1 MKGQLFRISWNS
13 IRLKLVLSVLLITF
27 PMIAFL
33 IYNNLYA
40 ITVVRHQVAES
51 NRNLISLYMDQIDD
65 NLNDLD
71 AYMTNLIVND
81 KDLQM
86 MSYMNRNQRV
96 LAKVRLDAK
105 MTADIGTLK
114 TVDSIFVYTIA
125 DQDYFDV
132 FRGFDNNTQ
141 ERRNVRAYI
150 RSLIRELEVTKEFN
164 KRSWYVKR
172 IGETYYFFR
181 ILQTSDAYVGAWV
194 NIERL
199 SVPLNLLELGE
210 RGFSLFATENGVPMT
225 HEETVAD
232 FGIDLNHDL
241 SSYYLSGTQVKHL
254 VVGERSSKGEFSLIA
269 LIPDDQIL
277 GNLPYL
283 RRIVTIISIGAV
295 ILVPLCLLLLRK
307 MVLRP
312 LNRIMAAM
320 RRIGD
325 GNLNARIEPFPTS
338 DEFRMVN
345 HTFNGMM
352 EQIQELRIHVYEEQ
366 LNKQKAELQ
375 HLQLQINPH
384 FFMNSLNII
393 YNLALVKNYA
403 LIQEMAISL
412 VQYFRYMFR
421 SNLTFLP
428 LKDELQHIRN
438 YIRIQELRFPD
449 QLAFEISAPEFLLSA
464 RIPPLVIHTFVEN
477 SIKHAVSSEGP
488 VAIAVRVDLDDNREA
503 PMIVLVVRDWG
514 SGFTEE
520 VLREIRAGNR
530 IVDAQGGEHIGIWN
544 VRRRLGLL
552 YGDLAHIQFTNAP
565 EGGAEV
571 RMRLPLHLGT

>member
-1 MKGQLFRISWNS
+1 MSAVASKNGTAAVEPDHGGYAADWRRQL
-13 IRLKLVLSVLLITF
+13 
-27 PMIAFL
+27 
-33 IYNNLYA
+33 
-40 ITVVRHQVAES
+40 
-51 NRNLISLYMDQIDD
+51 
-65 NLNDLD
+65 
-71 AYMTNLIVND
+71 
-81 KDLQM
+81 
-86 MSYMNRNQRV
+86 
-96 LAKVRLDAK
+96 
-105 MTADIGTLK
+105 
-114 TVDSIFVYTIA
+114 
-125 DQDYFDV
+125 
-132 FRGFDNNTQ
+132 
-141 ERRNVRAYI
+141 ERTDR
-150 RSLIRELEVTKEFN
+150 
-164 KRSWYVKR
+164 
-172 IGETYYFFR
+172 
-181 ILQTSDAYVGAWV
+181 
-194 NIERL
+194 
-199 SVPLNLLELGE
+199 
-210 RGFSLFATENGVPMT
+210 
-225 HEETVAD
+225 
-232 FGIDLNHDL
+232 
-241 SSYYLSGTQVKHL
+241 
-254 VVGERSSKGEFSLIA
+254 
-269 LIPDDQIL
+269 
-277 GNLPYL
+277 
-283 RRIVTIISIGAV
+283 
-295 ILVPLCLLLLRK
+295 
-307 MVLRP
+307 
-312 LNRIMAAM
+312 
-320 RRIGD
+320 
-325 GNLNARIEPFPTS
+325 PFPTS

-449 QLAFEISAPEFLLSA
+449 QLAFETSAPEFLLSA
-464 RIPPLVIHTFVEN
+464 RIPPLVIQTFVEN

-503 PMIVLVVRDWG
+503 PMIVIEVRDWG

-552 YGDLAHIQFTNAP
+552 YGDRSDIQF
-565 EGGAEV
+565 
-571 RMRLPLHLGT
+571 